1 MGLGKSSLDLQIE
14 SAPSPICRG
23 LAGLQHLYQQITEC
37 DFSFLR
43 GFAAAAEIL
52 EWKCWFLWNGILEIL
67 GVGNVAQ
74 KSHIL
79 VQYSPYS
86 VTHALQ

>member
-52 EWKCWFLWNGILEIL
+52 EWKCWFLWSGILEIL
-67 GVGNVAQ
+67 GVRNVAQ